1 MKIDHLVVNVDR
13 FVHEDKAFME
23 KVKSLGLPY
32 EPKWGKGTK
41 GFKVSNLW
49 IGNEYLELIRIK
61 NKDGGGWI
69 QSWTEEYNH
78 GHRGL
83 IGFAIEVEDIE
94 AVYKRLLSQQIKVSL
109 PEPLRFRWFF
119 NLLHKTM
126 PWKNSYLPVFEGVP
140 FQFFLQQMNDE
151 KSKDFMR
158 GYMLPNSRERN
169 INGISQVNIY
179 GAWTE
184 KDKEL
189 LKKFFTEYEVQDGL
203 ITITIENQKICCIDS
218 DAYKIEVLLDCNNNE
233 YSLKQ
238 LEIGNLVIQNM

>member
-1 MKIDHLVVNVDR
+1 MKIDHLVINVDR
-13 FVHEDKAFME
+13 NVQEDKDFIT
-23 KVKSLGLPY
+23 KVKLFGLPY

-49 IGNEYLELIRIK
+49 IGNEYLEMIRIK
-61 NKDGGGWI
+61 NKDGGGWV
-69 QSWTEEYNH
+69 QSWVEEYNH

-83 IGFAIEVEDIE
+83 IGFGIDVDDIG
-94 AVYKRLLSQQIKVSL
+94 AVYKRLLSQQIKVTL

-119 NLLHKTM
+119 KLLHKTM

-158 GYMLPNSRERN
+158 QYMVPNSKEKN

-189 LKKFFTEYEVQDGL
+189 ITKIFSDYVVQDGS
-203 ITITIENQKICCIDS
+203 ITIEIGNQTICCIDS
-218 DAYKIEVLLDCNNNE
+218 DEYRVEVLLDCNNNE
-233 YSLKQ
+233 YSKKQ
-238 LEIGNLVIQNM
+238 LEIGNLMIMNL